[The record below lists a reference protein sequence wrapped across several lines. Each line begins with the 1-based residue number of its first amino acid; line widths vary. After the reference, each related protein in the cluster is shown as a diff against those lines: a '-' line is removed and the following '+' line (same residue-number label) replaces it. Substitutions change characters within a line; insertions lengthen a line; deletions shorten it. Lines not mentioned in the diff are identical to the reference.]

1 MATAVLEQVALG
13 SSEADRGKKQSLSTT
28 KNHGAG
34 EFADLIKDRPKLI
47 YSSSAKTESAQKT
60 DKNLQNRQKLSESEQ
75 LKIVGLKRKLEEP
88 DQALESMVV
97 ATMINQPS
105 QIPLA
110 PLAPLSDE
118 SEFALLEEDDI
129 LGQEFAVPVINI
141 ITKAEDD
148 LSIVATKPEL
158 VISESMGA
166 EVVVASSLASSDN
179 IKENIVVA
187 ATNDKDSV
195 SSGQDS
201 LIISELSAQE
211 QSLIQSLKS
220 FKLPE
225 GFSND
230 FGSNKNLNRAQE
242 ANSNQFVSN
251 ERSGAQNA
259 GILLKSAVV
268 ENSQPIK
275 DPMMAVGDDV
285 SNLIAISS
293 NLLLADETR
302 QGQSVLA
309 KMNKNFESESK
320 ISSIIQDESKLN
332 LEAQDNFS
340 GLEQDAGESSAK
352 KYSVLDS
359 FGGTLEVNSEELF
372 QVSFR
377 ENTLNLG
384 AKNLLPKPDMQI
396 SLAAKEVLSVS
407 SNAGKKEITI
417 NLFPEALGPIKVE
430 ILSVLGE
437 NGARKIESIKV
448 IAEKRET
455 LEILEKSRM
464 ELEKNLKEVTNTKE
478 EASLQ
483 FEMNHQGKGSSGA
496 YFNSTEERD
505 NWMNNFVGLVAEED
519 STNALMEYDGQSSGY
534 ITEDSINI
542 KV

>member
-1 MATAVLEQVALG
+1 MATAVLEQHALG

-47 YSSSAKTESAQKT
+47 YSSPAKAESAQKT

-110 PLAPLSDE
+110 PLSDE
-118 SEFALLEEDDI
+118 SEFALLGEDDI

-148 LSIVATKPEL
+148 LSMVITKPEL

-195 SSGQDS
+195 SLSGQDS
-201 LIISELSAQE
+201 LIISELSSQE

-242 ANSNQFVSN
+242 ENSNQFVSN
-251 ERSGAQNA
+251 ERSVAQNA

-275 DPMMAVGDDV
+275 DPMMAVGEDV

-309 KMNKNFESESK
+309 KMNKNLESESK
-320 ISSIIQDESKLN
+320 ISSVIQDEPKLN
-332 LEAQDNFS
+332 LESQDNFS

-359 FGGTLEVNSEELF
+359 FGGTLEVNSEDLF

-384 AKNLLPKPDMQI
+384 TKNLLPKPDMQI
-396 SLAAKEVLSVS
+396 SLAVKEVLSVS

-417 NLFPEALGPIKVE
+417 NLFPEALGPVKVE

-448 IAEKRET
+448 MAEKRET

-464 ELEKNLKEVTNTKE
+464 DLEKNLKEVTNTKE

>member
-34 EFADLIKDRPKLI
+34 EFADLVKDRPKLI
-47 YSSSAKTESAQKT
+47 YSSPAKAESAQKT

-110 PLAPLSDE
+110 PLSDE
-118 SEFALLEEDDI
+118 SEFALLGEDDI

-148 LSIVATKPEL
+148 LSMVATKPEL

-195 SSGQDS
+195 SLSGQDS

-242 ANSNQFVSN
+242 ANSSQFVSN
-251 ERSGAQNA
+251 ERSIAQSA
-259 GILLKSAVV
+259 EILLKSAVV

-332 LEAQDNFS
+332 LETQDNFS

-359 FGGTLEVNSEELF
+359 FGGTLEVNSEDLF

-384 AKNLLPKPDMQI
+384 TKNLLPKPDMQI
-396 SLAAKEVLSVS
+396 SLAVKEVLSVS

-417 NLFPEALGPIKVE
+417 NLFPEALGPVKVE

-464 ELEKNLKEVTNTKE
+464 DLEKNLKEVTNTKE

>member
-28 KNHGAG
+28 KNHSAG

-47 YSSSAKTESAQKT
+47 YSSPAKAESAQKT

-88 DQALESMVV
+88 DQALESLVV

-110 PLAPLSDE
+110 PLSDE
-118 SEFALLEEDDI
+118 SELALLGEDDI

-148 LSIVATKPEL
+148 LSMVATKPEL

-195 SSGQDS
+195 SLSGQDS

-251 ERSGAQNA
+251 ERSVAQNA

-275 DPMMAVGDDV
+275 DPMMAGGEDV

-309 KMNKNFESESK
+309 KMNKNLESESK
-320 ISSIIQDESKLN
+320 ISSIIQDEPKLN
-332 LEAQDNFS
+332 LESQDNFS
-340 GLEQDAGESSAK
+340 GLEQDAGESSTK

-359 FGGTLEVNSEELF
+359 FGGTLEVNSEDLF

-396 SLAAKEVLSVS
+396 SLAVKEVLSVS

-417 NLFPEALGPIKVE
+417 NLFPEALGPIKIE

>member
-105 QIPLA
+105 QI

-251 ERSGAQNA
+251 ERSVAQNA

-396 SLAAKEVLSVS
+396 SLAVKEVLSVS

>member
-28 KNHGAG
+28 KNHGTG

-47 YSSSAKTESAQKT
+47 YSSPAKAESAQKT

-105 QIPLA
+105 QI

-179 IKENIVVA
+179 IKENIVVT

-195 SSGQDS
+195 SLSGQDS
-201 LIISELSAQE
+201 LVISELSAQE

-251 ERSGAQNA
+251 ERSVAQNA

-309 KMNKNFESESK
+309 KMNKNLESESK
-320 ISSIIQDESKLN
+320 ISSIIQDEPKLN
-332 LEAQDNFS
+332 LESQDNFS

-359 FGGTLEVNSEELF
+359 FGGTLEVNSEDLF

-396 SLAAKEVLSVS
+396 SLAVKEVLSVS

>member
-28 KNHGAG
+28 KNHSAG

-47 YSSSAKTESAQKT
+47 YSSPAKAESAQKT

-97 ATMINQPS
+97 ATMTNQPS
-105 QIPLA
+105 QI

-118 SEFALLEEDDI
+118 SEFALLGEDDI

-141 ITKAEDD
+141 ITKVEDD
-148 LSIVATKPEL
+148 LSMVVTKPEL

-187 ATNDKDSV
+187 ATNDK
-195 SSGQDS
+195 GQDS
-201 LIISELSAQE
+201 LVISELSAQE

-230 FGSNKNLNRAQE
+230 FGSNKNLNKAQE

-251 ERSGAQNA
+251 ERSITQNG

-268 ENSQPIK
+268 ESSQPIK
-275 DPMMAVGDDV
+275 DPMMAVSEDV

-359 FGGTLEVNSEELF
+359 FGGTLEVNSEDLF

-396 SLAAKEVLSVS
+396 SLAVKEVLSVS

-417 NLFPEALGPIKVE
+417 NLFPEALGPVKVE

-464 ELEKNLKEVTNTKE
+464 DLEKNLKEVTNTKE

-519 STNALMEYDGQSSGY
+519 STSALMEYDGQSSGY

>member
-28 KNHGAG
+28 KNHGIG

-47 YSSSAKTESAQKT
+47 YSSPAKAESAQKT

-75 LKIVGLKRKLEEP
+75 LKIVGFKRKLEEP

-110 PLAPLSDE
+110 PLSDE
-118 SEFALLEEDDI
+118 SEFALLGEDDI

-148 LSIVATKPEL
+148 LSMVVTKPEL
-158 VISESMGA
+158 VISESIGA

-179 IKENIVVA
+179 IKENIVVD
-187 ATNDKDSV
+187 ATNDK
-195 SSGQDS
+195 GQDS
-201 LIISELSAQE
+201 LVISELSAQE

-230 FGSNKNLNRAQE
+230 FGSNKNLNSAQE

-251 ERSGAQNA
+251 EKSIAQNG
-259 GILLKSAVV
+259 GILLKSAVA
-268 ENSQPIK
+268 ESSKPIK
-275 DPMMAVGDDV
+275 DPMMAVSEDV

-302 QGQSVLA
+302 QGQLVLA

-340 GLEQDAGESSAK
+340 GLEQDAGESSEK
-352 KYSVLDS
+352 KYRVLDS
-359 FGGTLEVNSEELF
+359 FGGTLEVNSEDLF

-396 SLAAKEVLSVS
+396 SLAVKVVLSVS

>member
-47 YSSSAKTESAQKT
+47 YSSPAKAESAQKT

-110 PLAPLSDE
+110 PLSDE
-118 SEFALLEEDDI
+118 SEFALLGEDDI

-148 LSIVATKPEL
+148 LSMVATKPEL

-166 EVVVASSLASSDN
+166 EVVVASSLASSGN

-195 SSGQDS
+195 SLSGQDS
-201 LIISELSAQE
+201 LIISELSAKE

-251 ERSGAQNA
+251 ERSIAQSA
-259 GILLKSAVV
+259 EILLKSAVV
-268 ENSQPIK
+268 ENFQPIK
-275 DPMMAVGDDV
+275 DPMMAGGEDV

-332 LEAQDNFS
+332 LETQDNFS

-359 FGGTLEVNSEELF
+359 FGGTLEVNSEDLF

-384 AKNLLPKPDMQI
+384 TKNLLPKPDMQI
-396 SLAAKEVLSVS
+396 SLAVKEVLSIS

-417 NLFPEALGPIKVE
+417 NLFPEALGPVKVE

-464 ELEKNLKEVTNTKE
+464 DLEKNLKEVTNTKE